1 VVLAQSASYGKHYV
15 EQKRNPSIR
24 RIPVNDKENSNPQV
38 VAVDSMGLLAAMLC
52 RAWKRYLE
60 EYGMPPDGS
69 FEQLQELVHLVP
81 EVRRILKKD

>member
-1 VVLAQSASYGKHYV
+1 MLVL
-15 EQKRNPSIR
+15 
-24 RIPVNDKENSNPQV
+24 IPWKPVV
-38 VAVDSMGLLAAMLC
+38 VAWCLLAAMLC